1 VLNNDPIF
9 SAPYNYP
16 QQDYKTDPAAPY
28 PTNVDDVPFQK
39 RDLLE
44 AVMMGNVSDPFGDE
58 LVEPVAETIESGNE
72 AAESGLE
79 DPNDIDCNA
88 CDIIVDDEDVATYVN
103 PAYSQAS
110 SEANW
115 PEPPVT
121 STIIFVETVTTT
133 LPPSHAGFRVETR
146 EPLETGRP
154 QDGAR

>member
-1 VLNNDPIF
+1 MF

-16 QQDYKTDPAAPY
+16 LQNYKTNPAAPY
-28 PTNVDDVPFQK
+28 PTDVNNVPFQK

-58 LVEPVAETIESGNE
+58 LVEPVGDTNESGNE
-72 AAESGLE
+72 AGESGLE

-88 CDIIVDDEDVATYVN
+88 CDIVVDNQEAATYIN
-103 PAYSQAS
+103 PAYAQAS
-110 SEANW
+110 SEAGR

-121 STIIFVETVTTT
+121 STTIIVETVTTT
-133 LPPSHAGFRVETR
+133 LPPSRAGFRVEVR
-146 EPLETGRP
+146 EPLKTARP